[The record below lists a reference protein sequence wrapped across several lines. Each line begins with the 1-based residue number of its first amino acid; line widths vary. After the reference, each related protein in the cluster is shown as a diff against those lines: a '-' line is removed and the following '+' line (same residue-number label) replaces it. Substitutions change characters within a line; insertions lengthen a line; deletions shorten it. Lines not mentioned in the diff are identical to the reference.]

1 MLLRRAFL
9 LAPVVPV
16 FRGQDRQPKMFG
28 DAEAY
33 DQFMGR
39 WSRLVAP
46 RLVDFTNLP
55 ERGRMLDVGSGT
67 GSLAFAIAEGKRRA
81 RVLGIDPSQEYVAY
95 AMSRNPF
102 PDRASFEVGDAQQLH
117 FPDASFDAALSLL
130 VFNFIPDPKKAL
142 LELRRVT
149 KPGGKLSAA
158 VWDYGSGMQML
169 RTFWDAAVHIDPGA
183 EKLDEKRMPL
193 CRAGELAALFQDK
206 SNQRA
211 AGEEIIWWGG
221 RPREPRLFRLALPK
235 PVRKQLDALLEFH
248 LRIVAE
254 LRARLGNVRERDGHV
269 AGLQRLTVNHRLFAE
284 RGFEQFNHPC
294 QRNGFRFAEVKDFKA
309 KFLLRAGDDA
319 VQRVRDERVIARR
332 AAVAENRNRLSRR
345 HQLRKLVNREVGRLA
360 RAINGEEPQHR
371 HIHFVDVMPRVAER
385 LARKLARG

>member
-1 MLLRRAFL
+1 MRRAFL

-158 VWDYGSGMQML
+158 VWDYGSGMRML

-193 CRAGELAALFQDK
+193 CRAGELAALWRQ
-206 SNQRA
+206 
-211 AGEEIIWWGG
+211 GG
-221 RPREPRLFRLALPK
+221 
-235 PVRKQLDALLEFH
+235 LE
-248 LRIVAE
+248 
-254 LRARLGNVRERDGHV
+254 NVREQSIDISMRFESLADYWDPFLLGQGPAGSYVRRLDRDK
-269 AGLQRLTVNHRLFAE
+269 LQAL
-284 RGFEQFNHPC
+284 
-294 QRNGFRFAEVKDFKA
+294 RNEVK
-309 KFLLRAGDDA
+309 LRL
-319 VQRVRDERVIARR
+319 RLS
-332 AAVAENRNRLSRR
+332 AENKPLVLPARVWSVRGIVPNRR
-345 HQLRKLVNREVGRLA
+345 
-360 RAINGEEPQHR
+360 
-371 HIHFVDVMPRVAER
+371 
-385 LARKLARG
+385 

>member
-16 FRGQDRQPKMFG
+16 FRGQDRQPNMFG

-149 KPGGKLSAA
+149 KPRGKLSAA
-158 VWDYGSGMQML
+158 VWDYGSGMRML

-193 CRAGELAALFQDK
+193 CRAGELAALWRQ
-206 SNQRA
+206 
-211 AGEEIIWWGG
+211 GG
-221 RPREPRLFRLALPK
+221 
-235 PVRKQLDALLEFH
+235 LE
-248 LRIVAE
+248 
-254 LRARLGNVRERDGHV
+254 NVREQSIDISMRFESLADYWDPFLLGQGPAGSYVRRLDRDK
-269 AGLQRLTVNHRLFAE
+269 LQAL
-284 RGFEQFNHPC
+284 
-294 QRNGFRFAEVKDFKA
+294 RNEVK
-309 KFLLRAGDDA
+309 LRL
-319 VQRVRDERVIARR
+319 RLS
-332 AAVAENRNRLSRR
+332 AENKPLVLPARVWSVRGIVPNRR
-345 HQLRKLVNREVGRLA
+345 
-360 RAINGEEPQHR
+360 
-371 HIHFVDVMPRVAER
+371 
-385 LARKLARG
+385 